1 MPAIDV
7 NATRSELKKFII
19 DSFMFGQTEQ
29 KFSDSD
35 SFMEKGIVDSTGVLE
50 LTSFIE
56 EKYKI
61 VIEDDEM
68 TPDNLDSLDNLVQFL
83 SRKLS

>member
-1 MPAIDV
+1 MPAIDE
-7 NATRSELKKFII
+7 NTTRSELKKFIN

-29 KFSDSD
+29 TFSDSD

-56 EKYKI
+56 EKYEI

-68 TPDNLDSLDNLVQFL
+68 TPDNLDSLDNLVQFV